1 MHAIRPS
8 YLTAIRL
15 IAVQYLE
22 KATKSGALHCA
33 IYIPQSSGILSLGS
47 DILLSAVF
55 SSNLN
60 QNPSVGIANQL
71 SHPHKLTYKMTMLLF

>member
-22 KATKSGALHCA
+22 KATKCDALHCA
-33 IYIPQSSGILSLGS
+33 IYIPQSSGILSLRYRYS
-47 DILLSAVF
+47 PHRSVLQQPQSKSLRRD
-55 SSNLN
+55 SN
-60 QNPSVGIANQL
+60 PTFT
-71 SHPHKLTYKMTMLLF
+71 PT